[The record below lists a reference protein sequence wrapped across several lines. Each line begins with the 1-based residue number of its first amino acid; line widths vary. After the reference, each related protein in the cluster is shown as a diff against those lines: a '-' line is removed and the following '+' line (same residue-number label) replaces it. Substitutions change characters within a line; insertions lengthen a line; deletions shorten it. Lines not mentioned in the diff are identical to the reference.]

1 MAKTVDIKN
10 EKYQNAIRLK
20 YGDFTYL
27 EIAQLLKV
35 SHVSVKRWF
44 RADGLLKDEYDRYEK
59 ERNNVRDRETDTVL
73 ARHADTAARMLVS
86 LMGARSDAMKFR
98 AAKTILDFVLG
109 PATTRDTDDYVRE
122 DTDRITEILESVRK
136 RQHKQTV
143 GNRA

>member
-20 YGDFTYL
+20 YGDFTYF
-27 EIAQLLKV
+27 EIAHLLKV

-44 RADGLLKDEYDRYEK
+44 RADGLLKEEYDRYEK
-59 ERNNVRDRETDTVL
+59 ERNSVRDRETDNVL
-73 ARHADTAARMLVS
+73 ARHAETAAKMLVS

-109 PATTRDTDDYVRE
+109 PATARDSDDYVRE

-136 RQHKQTV
+136 RQQKQTV

>member
-27 EIAQLLKV
+27 EIAHLLKV

-44 RADGLLKDEYDRYEK
+44 RADGLLKEEYDRYEK
-59 ERNNVRDRETDTVL
+59 ERNGVRDRETDNVL
-73 ARHADTAARMLVS
+73 ARHAETAAKMLVS

-109 PATTRDTDDYVRE
+109 PATTRDSDEYVRE

-136 RQHKQTV
+136 RQQKQTV

>member
-27 EIAQLLKV
+27 EIAHLLKV

-44 RADGLLKDEYDRYEK
+44 RADGLLKEEYDRYEK
-59 ERNNVRDRETDTVL
+59 ERNGVRDRETDNVL
-73 ARHADTAARMLVS
+73 ARHAETAAKMLVS

-109 PATTRDTDDYVRE
+109 PVNGRNDDPYTGNDYQRDSRQ
-122 DTDRITEILESVRK
+122 ITEILESIKK
-136 RQHKQTV
+136 RHQK
-143 GNRA
+143 N

>member
-44 RADGLLKDEYDRYEK
+44 RVDGLLKEEYDRYEK
-59 ERNNVRDRETDTVL
+59 ERNSTRDRETDTVL
-73 ARHADTAARMLVS
+73 ARHANTAARMLVS
-86 LMGARSDAMKFR
+86 LMGSRSDAMKFR

-109 PATTRDTDDYVRE
+109 PATTRDGDDYARE
-122 DTDRITEILESVRK
+122 DTDRITEILESVKK
-136 RQHKQTV
+136 RRQKQAV